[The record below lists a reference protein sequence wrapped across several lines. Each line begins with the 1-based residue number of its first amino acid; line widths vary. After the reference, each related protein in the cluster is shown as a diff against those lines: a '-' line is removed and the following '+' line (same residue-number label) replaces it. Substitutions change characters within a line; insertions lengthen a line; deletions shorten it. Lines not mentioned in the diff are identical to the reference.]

1 MYGSNQ
7 RDTQQGLRMK
17 KGGAQMELFITIAL
31 PIAFMTVLAIVA
43 LTFGADSRPSIG
55 DDHARW
61 ARR

>member
-1 MYGSNQ
+1 
-7 RDTQQGLRMK
+7 
-17 KGGAQMELFITIAL
+17 MELFITIAL
-31 PIAFMTVLAIVA
+31 PIALMTVIAIMA

>member
-7 RDTQQGLRMK
+7 IDTQQGLRTK
-17 KGGAQMELFITIAL
+17 KGGARMELFITIAL
-31 PIAFMTVLAIVA
+31 PVA
-43 LTFGADSRPSIG
+43 LATALAVVALAMGVDSRPSIG